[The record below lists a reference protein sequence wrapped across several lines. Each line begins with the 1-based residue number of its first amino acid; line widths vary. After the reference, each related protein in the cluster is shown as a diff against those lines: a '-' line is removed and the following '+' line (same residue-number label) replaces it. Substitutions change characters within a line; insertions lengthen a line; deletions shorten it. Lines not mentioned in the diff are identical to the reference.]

1 MDDVYSKITAIAR
14 QSDIEGMSL
23 QELADKAGLKYRSQA
38 KHYKEKAE
46 KDGLLVRNSLGK
58 LVPAPSANAPSMIT
72 LPVMGE
78 ANCGPALSYAND
90 TVTGS
95 LSFSQSILRRQ
106 LSRHAFAVRARGNSM
121 DMANINGNPINDGDL
136 AIVEPLDWAMAAD
149 KDYVLSVIDGVANIK
164 RLHIDAPNRRIILR
178 SESRDIFEDIIIG
191 VEDIYMYKIAG
202 RVIAVVKG

>member
-1 MDDVYSKITAIAR
+1 MDDIYSRLTAIAK
-14 QSDIEGMSL
+14 QTDIEEFSL
-23 QELADKAGLKYRSQA
+23 QELADKIGLKYRSQA

-46 KDGLLVRNSLGK
+46 KDGLLVRNSVGK
-58 LVPAPSANAPSMIT
+58 LVPAPSANAPSLIT
-72 LPVMGE
+72 VPIIGD

-95 LSFSQSILRRQ
+95 LSFSPSILRRP
-106 LSRHAFAVRARGNSM
+106 LSRNAFAVRARGNSM
-121 DMANINGNPINDGDL
+121 DRASINGMSINDGDV
-136 AIVEPLDWAMAAD
+136 AIVEPIEWAAAAE

-164 RLHIDAPNRRIILR
+164 KLHIDAPNQRIILR

-191 VEDIYMYKIAG
+191 AEDLYMYRIAG